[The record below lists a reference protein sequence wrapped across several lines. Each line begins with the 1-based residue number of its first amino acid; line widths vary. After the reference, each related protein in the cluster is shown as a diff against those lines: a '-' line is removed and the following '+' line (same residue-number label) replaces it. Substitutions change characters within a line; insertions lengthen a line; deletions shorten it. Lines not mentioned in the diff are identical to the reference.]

1 MRVLFDQGAPVPL
14 RGFLIGHEVV
24 TAFEAGWSEISN
36 GDLLEKAA
44 KEFEVL
50 VTTDKQLQYQQNL
63 SSRKIAILVLPHAS
77 WIKLRTHAEKIA
89 AAVTAMKP
97 SSYVAFQLD

>member
-1 MRVLFDQGAPVPL
+1 MRVLFDQGTPVPL

-24 TAFEAGWSEISN
+24 TAFEVGWSEISN
-36 GDLLEKAA
+36 GDLLEKAD

-63 SSRKIAILVLPHAS
+63 
-77 WIKLRTHAEKIA
+77 A
-89 AAVTAMKP
+89 AAESRVWFCLTQAG
-97 SSYVAFQLD
+97 SSCGRLLRRSRLL